1 MPFQIGERV
10 GDYEIVG
17 VLGTGGMGQVYKVR
31 NVISERLEAMKVLL
45 PNLEGD
51 PALADRFLREI
62 KVLATL
68 EHPNIASLRTAFR
81 SGKQLVM
88 VMELVEGVGLDERLR
103 QGPIPIAE
111 ALDYFCQALS
121 ALDYAHSR
129 GVIHRDI
136 KPANIMVTPQGVV
149 KLMDFGIAKPA
160 GDRQLTRTG
169 TTLGSLYYMSP
180 EQVTGGPL
188 DARSDV
194 YSMGVT
200 LYEVLTGTRP
210 FKGDSEFSIMAAH
223 LEGQVVPPIQVNPL
237 LGPALN
243 EIIMTAIAKDPA
255 QRFQSAAAFRNALSQ
270 AKESMSVAA
279 APLSATGAMAAG
291 PQPPAPGLPATPR
304 AGPPHSPPASE
315 PPSPSRTPAAA
326 PSPPVPPTP
335 VAARQPR
342 THRGL
347 YMALGVVIGLAVL
360 ALAATQLPRWLRTR
374 AAPSSQVTPAQEVS
388 PQPVGTPTSPEVTGT
403 ATATGAELPQAPES
417 AAATGAAS
425 TTPAVTATMIG
436 GVSPQSSATTATPA
450 EQPPTPEPVAPSHGR
465 PGISRGSEAGGAP
478 AAVTPPARGAE
489 GPSEAVQQATPPES
503 RASAADAKAFEQLQ
517 KRMVMLASRAGA
529 VRSSLE
535 TLQRQQAAMGLNLRG
550 DILASWKRMEHYMDQ
565 AEAALNKRDAAAARR
580 HLEAAEREIDRL
592 ESFLGR

>member
-1 MPFQIGERV
+1 MPFQVGERV

-68 EHPNIASLRTAFR
+68 DHPNIASLRTAFR
-81 SGKQLVM
+81 SGNQLVM
-88 VMELVEGVGLDERLR
+88 VMELVEGVGLDERVR
-103 QGPIPIAE
+103 QGPIPVAE

-136 KPANIMVTPQGVV
+136 KPANLMVTPQGVV

-188 DARSDV
+188 DARSDI
-194 YSMGVT
+194 YSMGVA

-237 LGPALN
+237 LGPVLN

-255 QRFQSAAAFRNALSQ
+255 QRFQSAAAFRNALLQ
-270 AKESMSVAA
+270 AKESLSAAA
-279 APLSATGAMAAG
+279 APLSATGAVAAA
-291 PQPPAPGLPATPR
+291 PQPPAPAAQATWQAALAAPAPGHRATLTTVRTGSSAITARSADPGCGTGTHAPWVIHGAGCCHRVGRSGAGRHAIAALVADARSASDQYHAGSGGSTPAGRDADGAGSHRGGHNGRRRITAGAGKRTGDGRVLDPGPRDLHGDGRSFTAAFRGRARRAASDARACYAATRPSLHFSR
-304 AGPPHSPPASE
+304 AGGSGRSCRGNASRPHCGDRFRTSPASNALGAPGAGCRRQSARGASGTHGDAGFARRRRPLE
-315 PPSPSRTPAAA
+315 PRNAAKAAGSHGPEPTRRHSRLLEAHGTLHGSGGSRAQQTRRGGNA
-326 PSPPVPPTP
+326 PSP
-335 VAARQPR
+335 
-342 THRGL
+342 G
-347 YMALGVVIGLAVL
+347 
-360 ALAATQLPRWLRTR
+360 
-374 AAPSSQVTPAQEVS
+374 
-388 PQPVGTPTSPEVTGT
+388 
-403 ATATGAELPQAPES
+403 
-417 AAATGAAS
+417 
-425 TTPAVTATMIG
+425 
-436 GVSPQSSATTATPA
+436 
-450 EQPPTPEPVAPSHGR
+450 
-465 PGISRGSEAGGAP
+465 SR
-478 AAVTPPARGAE
+478 
-489 GPSEAVQQATPPES
+489 
-503 RASAADAKAFEQLQ
+503 
-517 KRMVMLASRAGA
+517 
-529 VRSSLE
+529 
-535 TLQRQQAAMGLNLRG
+535 
-550 DILASWKRMEHYMDQ
+550 
-565 AEAALNKRDAAAARR
+565 
-580 HLEAAEREIDRL
+580 
-592 ESFLGR
+592 

>member
-1 MPFQIGERV
+1 MPFQVGERV

-68 EHPNIASLRTAFR
+68 DHPNIASLRTAFR
-81 SGKQLVM
+81 SGNQLVM
-88 VMELVEGVGLDERLR
+88 VMELVEGVGLDERVR
-103 QGPIPIAE
+103 QGPIPVAE

-136 KPANIMVTPQGVV
+136 KPANLMVTPQGVV

-188 DARSDV
+188 DARSDI
-194 YSMGVT
+194 YSMGVA

-237 LGPALN
+237 LGPVLN

-255 QRFQSAAAFRNALSQ
+255 QRFQSAAAFRNALLQ
-270 AKESMSVAA
+270 AKESLSAAA
-279 APLSATGAMAAG
+279 APLSATGAVAAA
-291 PQPPAPGLPATPR
+291 PQPPAPAAQATWQ
-304 AGPPHSPPASE
+304 AASPPPPPVTA
-315 PPSPSRTPAAA
+315 PPSPPLEPAVA
-326 PSPPVPPTP
+326 PFPPAQPTP
-335 VAARQPR
+335 VAAPAR

-374 AAPSSQVTPAQEVS
+374 AAPATNITPAQEVA
-388 PQPVGTPTSPEVTGT
+388 PQPGAMPTAPEVTGAATT
-403 ATATGAELPQAPES
+403 AGAESPQAPASGPATGASSIQAP
-417 AAATGAAS
+417 ATS
-425 TTPAVTATMIG
+425 TATG
-436 GVSPQSSATTATPA
+436 GVSPQPSVAAPA
-450 EQPPTPEPVAPSHGR
+450 EQPPTPEPVTPRRARPS
-465 PGISRGSEAGGAP
+465 IFRGPEGAGEA
-478 AAVTPPARGAE
+478 AAVTPPARTAE
-489 GPSEAVQQATPPES
+489 TASEPAQQATPAER
-503 RASAADAKAFEQLQ
+503 RAPAADVKALEELQ
-517 KRMVMLASRAGA
+517 ERMVMLASRAGA

-565 AEAALNKRDAAAARR
+565 AEAALNKRDAAATRR

-592 ESFLGR
+592 ENFLGR

>member
-1 MPFQIGERV
+1 MSFQVGERV

-62 KVLATL
+62 KVLAAL
-68 EHPNIASLRTAFR
+68 DHPNIASLRTAFR
-81 SGKQLVM
+81 SGNQLVM
-88 VMELVEGVGLDERLR
+88 VMELVEGVGLDERVR

-111 ALDYFCQALS
+111 ALDYFCQALG

-136 KPANIMVTPQGVV
+136 KPANLMVTPQGVL

-188 DARSDV
+188 DARSDI
-194 YSMGVT
+194 YSMGVA

-237 LGPALN
+237 LGPVLN

-255 QRFQSAAAFRNALSQ
+255 QRFQSAAAFRNALVQ
-270 AKESMSVAA
+270 AKESLSAGA
-279 APLSATGAMAAG
+279 APLSATRAMA
-291 PQPPAPGLPATPR
+291 PAP
-304 AGPPHSPPASE
+304 H
-315 PPSPSRTPAAA
+315 PAAA
-326 PSPPVPPTP
+326 GAPVTPRTAPPPSPPVPQAAMPLPPGQPPP
-335 VAARQPR
+335 VAPTAR

-360 ALAATQLPRWLRTR
+360 ALAATQLPRWLGAGAAPAPQVTTGGETPAPAEATVGATEPAEPGAAPTTLPPEAPVTGSPAAERAPETAAPRRPRSTPAPSAAVQEPAPEQREAPAPAR
-374 AAPSSQVTPAQEVS
+374 AAERVAEPA
-388 PQPVGTPTSPEVTGT
+388 
-403 ATATGAELPQAPES
+403 
-417 AAATGAAS
+417 
-425 TTPAVTATMIG
+425 
-436 GVSPQSSATTATPA
+436 
-450 EQPPTPEPVAPSHGR
+450 
-465 PGISRGSEAGGAP
+465 AP
-478 AAVTPPARGAE
+478 AA
-489 GPSEAVQQATPPES
+489 PPER
-503 RASAADAKAFEQLQ
+503 RAPATDPQALQQLQ
-517 KRMVMLASRAGA
+517 ERMVMLASRAGA

-565 AEAALNKRDAAAARR
+565 AEAALNRGEVAAAQR

-592 ESFLGR
+592 ENFLGR